1 MSIDV
6 LGIVFTVDM
15 DTFFENGIPVVGD
28 YAEVEDED
36 ADGIADSV
44 EIED

>member
-1 MSIDV
+1 MGV
-6 LGIVFTVDM
+6 VFTIDNMV
-15 DTFFENGIPVVGD
+15 TFFENGIPVAGD
-28 YAEVEDED
+28 YVEVEDDD